1 MKTLFQ
7 VACELG
13 YHGYGWLT
21 NTKTGKRKQ
30 YYLVD
35 NGMRTLEAVAKYNG
49 AFQLVPMARQ
59 YAPEATAYALIKG
72 EA

>member
-7 VACELG
+7 VARELG
-13 YHGYGWLT
+13 YHGHGWLT
-21 NTKTGKRKQ
+21 NTQTGKRKQ

-35 NGMRTLEAVAKYNG
+35 GGMRTLEAVAKYDG
-49 AFQLVPMARQ
+49 AFKLVPMAKQ
-59 YAPEATAYALIKG
+59 YAPEITAYALIKG